1 MRTKQFGYCFFGV
14 TPKGK
19 QALCPGGRFLCFLPG
34 LLLDSKP
41 FGEKQGIEDQS
52 GTRTIYLARKF
63 PGLSGNSIVQLSGFG
78 TIDTLR
84 KHPTSRIQYPEKLK
98 APRSKSSPQGGVFD
112 PSGATG
118 PDCKIGWTQFEIW
131 RLELFWILDVGSWM
145 FSQAFR
151 AASSAGRKSRRSMR
165 TANRQRLVLH
175 PLMR

>member
-19 QALCPGGRFLCFLPG
+19 QALCPGARFLCFLPG

-52 GTRTIYLARKF
+52 GTRTIYFARKF
-63 PGLSGNSIVQLSGFG
+63 PGLSGNSIVQLSSFG

-98 APRSKSSPQGGVFD
+98 APRSKSSPQEAFLIVPDRQVPIAKSGG
-112 PSGATG
+112 
-118 PDCKIGWTQFEIW
+118 
-131 RLELFWILDVGSWM
+131 
-145 FSQAFR
+145 
-151 AASSAGRKSRRSMR
+151 RS
-165 TANRQRLVLH
+165 
-175 PLMR
+175 